1 MIVCVSPNPS
11 IDKLFA
17 VERLAPG
24 AIHRPVSFVR
34 VPGGKGLNVARSAAT
49 LGAEVR
55 AVALLGGQHGRWIAD
70 ELEALGLPLTSVWY
84 EGETRSC
91 VSVADGATE
100 SLTEFYEDAPQ
111 VDTNVRAR
119 TTRRRPRARWQTRSP
134 CPNRCRLATD
144 L

>member
-1 MIVCVSPNPS
+1 PLWPLSRGLARACVRLRLTLDPGGRRHGRPADARRGAVDVIVCVSPNPS

-49 LGAEVR
+49 LGAEGR

-70 ELEALGLPLTSVWY
+70 ELEARGLPRPCVWQ
-84 EGETRSC
+84 EGDARHGASG
-91 VSVADGATE
+91 AGGATGWPAE
-100 SLTEFYEDAPQ
+100 A
-111 VDTNVRAR
+111 
-119 TTRRRPRARWQTRSP
+119 
-134 CPNRCRLATD
+134 
-144 L
+144 